1 MIPPRRK
8 AVGPDFTLEEAAA
21 ARVGDPVAGLDEAGR
36 GPWAGPV
43 VAAAVCLDRAALAPE
58 IRDALDDSKKLS
70 ARRRAALFDALT
82 TSAAV
87 AFGLGRAEVA
97 EIDSL
102 NILRASLLAMAR
114 ACAALPVA
122 PAFALVDGTHLP
134 ALPCPAQAVVKGDAR
149 ALSIAA
155 ASILAKVSRD
165 REMAQ
170 LARRH
175 PGYGWE
181 KNQGYGTALH
191 REALMRL
198 GPTEA
203 HRRSFR
209 PVAEALHAQIS
220 SDRLEESSINN

>member
-8 AVGPDFTLEEAAA
+8 AVGPDFALEEAAA

-87 AFGLGRAEVA
+87 GFGLGRAEVA

-114 ACAALPVA
+114 ACEALPVA

-134 ALPCPAQAVVKGDAR
+134 ALPCPALPIAFSSAWVAFATADS
-149 ALSIAA
+149 AL
-155 ASILAKVSRD
+155 LA
-165 REMAQ
+165 
-170 LARRH
+170 
-175 PGYGWE
+175 
-181 KNQGYGTALH
+181 
-191 REALMRL
+191 
-198 GPTEA
+198 
-203 HRRSFR
+203 FC
-209 PVAEALHAQIS
+209 S
-220 SDRLEESSINN
+220 SA